1 LDGEGPFSPERSGT
15 LPVGQLA
22 ALCFSGEY
30 TLEEVKKM
38 ITGKGGYMA
47 YLNTNNAYEVEIAA
61 REGNQK
67 AALIQDALAYQVAK
81 EIGAM
86 ASVLKGNV
94 DAIILT
100 GGIAHNTYVV
110 NYIKEMIG
118 FIAPIV
124 VYPGEDEM
132 SALAING
139 LMVLRNEV
147 NAGIY
152 E

>member
-1 LDGEGPFSPERSGT
+1 
-15 LPVGQLA
+15 
-22 ALCFSGEY
+22 
-30 TLEEVKKM
+30 
-38 ITGKGGYMA
+38 
-47 YLNTNNAYEVEIAA
+47 
-61 REGNQK
+61 
-67 AALIQDALAYQVAK
+67 QVAK

-110 NYIKEMIG
+110 NYIKEMTG